1 MIAGFATRTVLI
13 VLAASLAFGADKPQK
28 GKKGAQEPAQPAI
41 TGQIPV
47 AKSPQVK
54 SQAEAQAFQA
64 ILQATTADD
73 RLKAAEEF
81 ISKYADS
88 QLKPTVLMLEAETY
102 SQKNDYN
109 NLIVYG
115 ERTLEADPQNYMTM
129 LLMARSIAQRTRE
142 FDLDREEK
150 LGRAEKYAKT
160 AMELAQNAPRPQP
173 NITDDQWI
181 AMRADFVS
189 QAHEALGMAAGVRKN
204 YDGAIAEY
212 KAALTGPNPDPT
224 IRVRLGATYNLL
236 KRYDEAIA
244 TLDPILTAPA
254 CTGQEMPGTNCALP
268 QVKQFAQAERAR
280 AFQAK
285 QKAAQPAGGAAPG
298 AAPGAAAAQPAPAAG
313 APAPAPAAPKP

>member
-1 MIAGFATRTVLI
+1 MIAGFAIRTVLVI
-13 VLAASLAFGADKPQK
+13 LAAGLVFGAEKPQK
-28 GKKGAQEPAQPAI
+28 GKKGAPEPQQPVV

-64 ILQATTADD
+64 IIQAATADD

-81 ISKYADS
+81 IAKFADS
-88 QLKPTVLMLEAETY
+88 QLKPTVLMVEAETY
-102 SQKNDYN
+102 GQKNDYAN
-109 NLIVYG
+109 VIVYG
-115 ERTLEADPQNYMTM
+115 ERALEADPQNYMTM
-129 LLMARSIAQRTRE
+129 LLMARTLAQRTRE

-150 LGRAEKYAKT
+150 LGRVEKYAKS

-181 AMRADFVS
+181 AMRADFVG
-189 QAHEALGMAAGVRKN
+189 QAHEALGLAASVRKN

-212 KAALTGPNPDPT
+212 KIAISGPNPDPT
-224 IRVRLGATYNLL
+224 IRVRLGVVYNVA

-244 TLDPILTAPA
+244 ALDPVMAAPT
-254 CTGQEMPGTNCALP
+254 CTGQEMPGTTCVLA

-285 QKAAQPAGGAAPG
+285 QKAAAPATPAGGAAP
-298 AAPGAAAAQPAPAAG
+298 AQPA
-313 APAPAPAAPKP
+313 APTTAAPAPAAPKP